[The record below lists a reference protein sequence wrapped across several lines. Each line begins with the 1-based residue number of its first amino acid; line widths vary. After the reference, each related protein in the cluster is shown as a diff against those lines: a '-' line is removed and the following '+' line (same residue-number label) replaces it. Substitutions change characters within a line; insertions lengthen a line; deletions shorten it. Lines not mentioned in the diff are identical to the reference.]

1 MSFNLDEKN
10 NYKVDDR
17 GLEAS
22 GLLFLWLMW
31 IWWQSV
37 FIDSENVDRLQ
48 VIVNVDNMI
57 YLAIS
62 SELHIESLLIVNL
75 KNI

>member
-1 MSFNLDEKN
+1 MTGVLRLQACYFSDWCEFDD
-10 NYKVDDR
+10 KV
-17 GLEAS
+17 S
-22 GLLFLWLMW
+22 
-31 IWWQSV
+31 
-37 FIDSENVDRLQ
+37 FIDSENVDRLQLRCSVFCSQ

-62 SELHIESLLIVNL
+62 SELHIESLLIVHL